1 MFVICRLLD
10 SRSSSINL
18 KAEYNVRSCNILR
31 IKRAHCCTDLYMF
44 VFISKIFKFL
54 AKINQILR
62 TAIISEFKNKEYH
75 EANPSL
81 W

>member
-1 MFVICRLLD
+1 MSVVVIFYVL
-10 SRSSSINL
+10 
-18 KAEYNVRSCNILR
+18 NVPIVTQISTCLSLSQNIT
-31 IKRAHCCTDLYMF
+31 ID
-44 VFISKIFKFL
+44 IFT
-54 AKINQILR
+54 KINQILR